1 MEQFGQKAHA
11 NAGQGAALA
20 ARGLLLV
27 LAAPSVAAMA
37 LDGSGRTIV
46 AALRM
51 LSDIF
56 TIPAFF
62 AVAGWLAAGVVA
74 APRLA
79 GVLRAGLPAAA
90 CGLAS
95 AFLAFALGPLA
106 GLDGRAALAQAEPI
120 WSLALLPVGYAL
132 VARAFGPAQVA
143 LVATA
148 IVAHVFGVI
157 LGKPSLIHAVFF
169 AAGLLLAARRDALQG
184 LVRDEPEFAV
194 AAGPFLAVLAAAV
207 AVRFS
212 QTGQAPSLAALGPIA
227 LALGLAAG
235 AGTLATALALAPTA
249 CGEPLARLGR
259 VAPAVALFWAPL
271 FSILIAAAN
280 RGLAPSPASAMLM
293 AVASLLLI
301 AVLAD
306 IVLDISEKA
315 GFRRAP
321 AHS

>member
-1 MEQFGQKAHA
+1 MEQFGQKAPWGA
-11 NAGQGAALA
+11 RDSAALV

-27 LAAPSVAAMA
+27 LAAPSVSAMA
-37 LDGSGRTIV
+37 LDGSAPAFA

-51 LSDIF
+51 LADVF

-62 AVAGWLAAGVVA
+62 AVAGWLAASAVA

-79 GVLRAGLPAAA
+79 VVLRACFPAAA
-90 CGLAS
+90 CGLAA
-95 AFLAFALGPLA
+95 AFLAFTLGPLA
-106 GLDGRAALAQAEPI
+106 GLDGRAALAQADPI
-120 WSLALLPVGYAL
+120 WSVALLPVGYTL
-132 VARAFGPAQVA
+132 VARAFGPARIA
-143 LVATA
+143 LVAA
-148 IVAHVFGVI
+148 AVAAHVFGVI
-157 LGKPSLIHAVFF
+157 LGKPALIHSIFF
-169 AAGLLLAARRDALQG
+169 VAGLLLATRREALQR

-212 QTGQAPSLAALGPIA
+212 QTGQAASLAAIGPIA

-235 AGTLATALALAPTA
+235 AGTLASALALAPSSL
-249 CGEPLARLGR
+249 GEPLARLGR

-293 AVASLLLI
+293 AFASLLLI

-306 IVLDISEKA
+306 IALDISEKA
-315 GFRRAP
+315 GFPRAP